1 MSEEVTQELE
11 PVVVIDDDYA
21 MRLSCLQILQKMG
34 FRVEVFEDGARGL
47 EGVARLKPALVVV
60 DLKMPGISG
69 LEVVARVHALD
80 PEIIVV
86 VITGFATIG
95 TAVDAMKSGAYD
107 FVPKPFSPDE
117 LRVIV
122 NRGLERRRL
131 RQEALRHEQERERL
145 RRRFVTFV
153 SHQLRTPLVAVHQY
167 LDVLKRLPEGSD
179 AAGMRAEWLERCL
192 TRTDEMQQLIRDW
205 LTLAEVE
212 GGGLTGERIAQ
223 DLASVLGAAVER
235 HRAYAEGE
243 RVELVG
249 ALPPEPLWVL
259 GDETALAVLF
269 DNLIVNAIKYNRPD
283 GRVGVTLE
291 ERDGEAVVS
300 VRDTGIGVP
309 EEYRAS
315 IFDEFVRV
323 KGEAAKKTTG
333 TGLGLPIC
341 KRIASELGGVIELES
356 ELGTG
361 STFRVRLPLHAP
373 VQTAVT
379 AGGDAREQ

>member
-1 MSEEVTQELE
+1 MSEEVLREQET
-11 PVVVIDDDYA
+11 VVVIDDDYA

-34 FRVEVFEDGARGL
+34 FRVEAFEDGASGL
-47 EGVARLKPALVVV
+47 EGVARLKPSLVVV

-69 LEVVARVHALD
+69 LEVVARVHELD

-131 RQEALRHEQERERL
+131 RLDAKRHERERELL

-167 LDVLKRLPEGSD
+167 LDVLKRLPEGPDSP
-179 AAGMRAEWLERCL
+179 AKRQEWLERCL
-192 TRTDEMQQLIRDW
+192 VRTDEMQQLIRDW
-205 LTLAEVE
+205 LMLAEAE
-212 GGGLTGERIAQ
+212 SGSLTR
-223 DLASVLGAAVER
+223 
-235 HRAYAEGE
+235 E
-243 RVELVG
+243 RVELDAAPVLRSVVERVAPLAEEAG
-249 ALPPEPLWVL
+249 VLLECATPEELPVQGDPE
-259 GDETALAVLF
+259 ALAVLF
-269 DNLIVNAIKYNRPD
+269 ENLVVNGIKYNRPH
-283 GRVGVTLE
+283 GRVTVTAE
-291 ERDGEAVVS
+291 SGAGEVVVS
-300 VRDTGIGVP
+300 VADTGIGVP
-309 EEYRAS
+309 EAYRDT

-323 KGEAAKKTTG
+323 KGEGAKKTTG

-341 KRIASELGGVIELES
+341 KRIAGELGGKIELES
-356 ELGTG
+356 QEGVG
-361 STFRVRLPLHAP
+361 STFRVRLPLHRP
-373 VQTAVT
+373 VQTAVA
-379 AGGDAREQ
+379 AGGDT